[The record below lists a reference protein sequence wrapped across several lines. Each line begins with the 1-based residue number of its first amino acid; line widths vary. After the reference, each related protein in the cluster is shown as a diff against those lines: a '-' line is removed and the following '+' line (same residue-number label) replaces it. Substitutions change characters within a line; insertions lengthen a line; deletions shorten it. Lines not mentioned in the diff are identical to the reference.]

1 MGKVQKKPAKAL
13 KEKNLER
20 MLGRIVRFTESC
32 YSYKAPAVNSITSY
46 ISYDDDDDDDDDDDG
61 DGGFDNDGGDDDG
74 DYNYNLSY
82 SHACI

>member
-20 MLGRIVRFTESC
+20 MLGRIARFTESC

-46 ISYDDDDDDDDDDDG
+46 ISYDDDG
-61 DGGFDNDGGDDDG
+61 DGGFDNVGGDDDG

>member
-20 MLGRIVRFTESC
+20 MLGRIARFTESC

-46 ISYDDDDDDDDDDDG
+46 ISYDDDG

>member
-1 MGKVQKKPAKAL
+1 MGKVQKKPAQAL

-20 MLGRIVRFTESC
+20 MLGRIARFTESC

-46 ISYDDDDDDDDDDDG
+46 ISYDDDDDDDDDG